1 MTTAHIG
8 DPEIRSFI
16 EAARIAIL
24 ATTRRDG
31 SPQLSI
37 VSFASLDGAIVI
49 STARDRAK
57 TRNIRRDSRVTL
69 AVLRT
74 DPLEPGGSGV
84 AGQPRAEG
92 VYVYGRAE
100 IIDRPAEE
108 LVPLA
113 QPIGA
118 RAGRPEAPEALAE
131 RLRRENRIILRIT
144 PERVVVSPSTAAR
157 LSQGI

>member
-1 MTTAHIG
+1 VTTAHFD
-8 DPEIRSFI
+8 DPKVRAFMEG
-16 EAARIAIL
+16 ARIAIL

-37 VSFASLDGAIVI
+37 VSFAFLDGNIVV

-57 TRNIRRDSRVTL
+57 TKNIRRDPRVTL
-69 AVLRT
+69 AILRT
-74 DPLEPGGSGV
+74 DPLEPSARP

-100 IIDRPAEE
+100 IVDRPPEE

-113 QPIGA
+113 QPIGV
-118 RAGRPEAPEALAE
+118 RAGRPEAPEALAA
-131 RLRRENRIILRIT
+131 RLLRENRIILRIA
-144 PERVVVSPSTAAR
+144 PERVVVSESTAAR
-157 LSQGI
+157 LAQEK